1 MCLLSL
7 AILEFSKISMHEFWY
22 IYMKLKYREKGK
34 LCYLDT
40 VSFIVYIQTNE
51 FYINI
56 GKDV

>member
-1 MCLLSL
+1 MEKKENHVTS
-7 AILEFSKISMHEFWY
+7 WY
-22 IYMKLKYREKGK
+22 IYMKLKYGEKAK

-56 GKDV
+56 AKDV